1 MASQIKD
8 SLKVTLWIFSLKKK
22 KTKTPG
28 KSYFIEEMEED
39 TKNSTN
45 AYRTG
50 LKPGLFFMTKMVLVK
65 KKKNCHGWQNV

>member
-8 SLKVTLWIFSLKKK
+8 SLRSLSEFFLIKKK

-50 LKPGLFFMTKMVLVK
+50 LKPRSLFYD
-65 KKKNCHGWQNV
+65 KNGSR